1 MLATVVLVH
10 GACHGAWCW
19 HKVVAGLTDRGIPTV
34 AIDLPG
40 HGESTEPL
48 GDLAA
53 DAAALRATLDRV
65 GPSVVCAHSYG
76 GAVITEGAAGHPDV
90 GHLVYLTAF
99 VLNPGESTMAAA
111 PDGAESDRP
120 TKLGDAIQFADDGTM
135 RFAGPAVVDALY
147 HDCSPE
153 DVAFALAHLGPQ
165 NLSEVSGVATRAAWQ
180 DIPSTYVVCTEDHA
194 LAPELQRRLAARTGT
209 VVEWPTSHSP
219 FLSRPDL
226 VVDLLA
232 GIVEHVG
239 STR

>member
-1 MLATVVLVH
+1 MPTTVVLVH

-19 HKVVAGLTDRGIPTV
+19 DKVVDGLTDRGIPNE

-65 GPSVVCAHSYG
+65 GPSVVCGHSYG
-76 GAVITEGAAGHPDV
+76 GAVITEGAAKHPDV
-90 GHLVYLTAF
+90 HHLVYVTAF
-99 VLNPGESTMAAA
+99 ALSPGESTMAAA
-111 PDGAESDRP
+111 PDGAEADRP
-120 TKLGDAIQFADDGTM
+120 TKLAAAVQFADDGTM
-135 RFAGPAVVDALY
+135 RFEGPAVVHALY
-147 HDCSPE
+147 HDCSPA
-153 DVAFALAHLGPQ
+153 DVAFALARLGPQ
-165 NLSEVSGVATRAAWQ
+165 SVSELSGVATRAAWQ
-180 DIPSTYVVCTEDHA
+180 DIPSTYVVCTEDRA
-194 LAPELQRRLAARTGT
+194 VAPELQRRLASRTGA

-239 STR
+239 SAR

>member
-1 MLATVVLVH
+1 MPPTVVLVH

-19 HKVVAGLTDRGIPTV
+19 DKVVAGLTDRKIPTLAV
-34 AIDLPG
+34 DLPG
-40 HGESTEPL
+40 HGASTEPL

-65 GPSVVCAHSYG
+65 GPSVVCGHSYG
-76 GAVITEGAAGHPDV
+76 GAVVTEGAAGHPDV
-90 GHLVYLTAF
+90 RHLVYLTAF
-99 VLNPGESTMAAA
+99 ALAVGESTMAAA
-111 PDGAESDRP
+111 PDGGGSDRA
-120 TKLGDAIQFADDGTM
+120 TELGTAVRFADDGTM
-135 RFAGPAVVDALY
+135 WFEGPAVVDALY

-165 NLSEVSGVATRAAWQ
+165 SMSGLSGIATRAAWQ
-180 DIPSTYVVCTEDHA
+180 DIPSTYVVCTEDRA
-194 LAPELQRRLAARTGT
+194 VAPDLQRRLASRTNQ

-232 GIVEHVG
+232 GIAEHVR
-239 STR
+239 SAR